1 VIWLYLALS
10 PSFTL
15 ASMFIGVG
23 EMGLW
28 FNSRFLV
35 FLAPILLLLSIR
47 SLRIRG
53 ALIVVIVVIIYQLVF
68 TESICIEYIQH
79 IIQAYAS
86 NCVVTYEDAR
96 AGYYASSD
104 AFKVGEFIISRY
116 SMSDTKMMVI
126 TGSMQS
132 IR

>member
-1 VIWLYLALS
+1 MIWLYLALS

-68 TESICIEYIQH
+68 TESICIE
-79 IIQAYAS
+79 
-86 NCVVTYEDAR
+86 
-96 AGYYASSD
+96 
-104 AFKVGEFIISRY
+104 
-116 SMSDTKMMVI
+116 
-126 TGSMQS
+126 
-132 IR
+132 